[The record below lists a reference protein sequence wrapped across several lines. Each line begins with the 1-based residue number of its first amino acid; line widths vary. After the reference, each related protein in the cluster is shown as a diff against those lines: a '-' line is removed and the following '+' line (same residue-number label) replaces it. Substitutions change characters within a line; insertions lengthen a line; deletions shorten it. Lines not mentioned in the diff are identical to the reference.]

1 MALTPAYAKMFAD
14 EFFLN
19 YQATRKLRTT
29 VMEIHGLIGDSYKSK
44 VLDEVALNTI
54 GLGGDDIPASPIVA
68 TAPEMTPADYALKLR
83 ISLQETKRINAD
95 VISRYVRSHTKA
107 MGRREDQFVI
117 DALESDTVKTVAVG
131 TTNMTLTKFEA
142 AMESLGND
150 EINSADNQMYI
161 VMHQNQ
167 YTALLKDDNFTSGDF
182 VVDRTLNLA
191 GYRATFL
198 GVRIVVLGN
207 RALEGGLPKTGNN
220 RTCFM
225 YAQDAVELGYWIDPM
240 VNITNEQENLRI
252 STVSALTA
260 GAMVSRPDGS
270 VSIVCDE
277 TK

>member
-1 MALTPAYAKMFAD
+1 
-14 EFFLN
+14 
-19 YQATRKLRTT
+19 
-29 VMEIHGLIGDSYKSK
+29 
-44 VLDEVALNTI
+44 
-54 GLGGDDIPASPIVA
+54 
-68 TAPEMTPADYALKLR
+68 
-83 ISLQETKRINAD
+83 
-95 VISRYVRSHTKA
+95 

-117 DALESDTVKTVAVG
+117 DALLADTVQTVVVG

-142 AMESLGND
+142 AMEELGNH
-150 EINSADNQMYI
+150 EINSSDNQLYI

-167 YTALLKDDNFTSGDF
+167 YTALLKDTNFTSGDF
-182 VVDRTLNLA
+182 VVERTLDIQ

-198 GVRIVVLGN
+198 GVRIVVLGD
-207 RALEGGLPKTGNN
+207 RSIEGGLPKTGND

-240 VNITNEQENLRI
+240 VNITNEEENLRI

-260 GAMVSRPDGS
+260 AAMVSRPDGS